1 MQIEHVWYL
10 LNLYSI
16 DGATLKKTQR
26 SWFVDKDSSRNG
38 CAWFTIIILFKKDT
52 LSYVWKILNYEI
64 ISSWRHKSDD
74 VTMYISTPIST
85 QIYQLNIISFDK
97 VNKVIKVF
105 DK

>member
-16 DGATLKKTQR
+16 DGATLEKTQR
-26 SWFVDKDSSRNG
+26 SW

-97 VNKVIKVF
+97 VNKVINVF